1 MGCRCDRVWHGG
13 LRSATF
19 ALTGG
24 HCVARRACAV
34 HTAIAH
40 ARPTRKQTGLLLLM
54 ARYLQL
60 RTRAMTQPREAPK
73 SSEPPL
79 GCSRCRYN
87 PNGCQK
93 CRDRPDGAHA
103 RSCSRSDGDRRA
115 DVAEGP
121 SCTARPERRSQAGE
135 TPPRAVPSSAAPQ
148 PVGRKRPAQEGSLL
162 CAISLGCDCRRC
174 LRLLSLHARVA
185 STAAIGGR
193 SRGSADAGRH
203 DAPASRPKRP
213 RPEAVGA
220 SVMPLQE

>member
-1 MGCRCDRVWHGG
+1 M
-13 LRSATF
+13 RSS
-19 ALTGG
+19 
-24 HCVARRACAV
+24 VARRAAISNVCPHRRPLRCA
-34 HTAIAH
+34 AGLR
-40 ARPTRKQTGLLLLM
+40 RPHGHRACEANPQTNGWLLLLM

-60 RTRAMTQPREAPK
+60 RTRAMTQPREAPQ

-135 TPPRAVPSSAAPQ
+135 TPPRAVSSSAAPQ
-148 PVGRKRPAQEGSLL
+148 PVGRKRPAQEGSLAKSLSAATAPAACVFSL
-162 CAISLGCDCRRC
+162 CTRVWRRRDRRAVSGLCRR
-174 LRLLSLHARVA
+174 
-185 STAAIGGR
+185 G
-193 SRGSADAGRH
+193 
-203 DAPASRPKRP
+203 PP
-213 RPEAVGA
+213 
-220 SVMPLQE
+220 